1 MFRKN
6 AHRVSKTGLLLAAG
20 AAMALLASCGPQTKE
35 IRIGGVG
42 PLTGEAATFGL
53 STQQGVQ
60 LAVDERNSAGGLL
73 GKPVKLVFADDKG
86 DPTEGATVYTKL
98 IEQDRVCAVVGTVM
112 SKVSLAGAPIC
123 QAGRIPMI
131 SPTSTNPKVTE
142 VGDYIF
148 RACFIDPFQG
158 TVGAKFAYA
167 DLKAR
172 RAGAIF
178 DVGNDYTKGLA
189 EFFRATFTELGGQV
203 VAFEGHPSGATDFK
217 AQLTKIIAL
226 KPDLIYIPDYYNDVG
241 LIARQARELGFK
253 GPLLGGDGWDS
264 PKLTEIGGRDVEN
277 GFFTNHF
284 SKDDARPLVQ
294 GFVKRYAARFGA
306 APDALA
312 ALAYDAAVI
321 MLDAISRAGTTDG
334 MKIRDALSAT
344 RLDVVSGTVTFDA
357 NRNPIKSAV
366 IIAIK
371 DGKQVY
377 RATVNP

>member
-1 MFRKN
+1 MRN
-6 AHRVSKTGLLLAAG
+6 VGIVIALACAVI
-20 AAMALLASCGPQTKE
+20 AVSCGKPADE

-53 STQQGVQ
+53 STQQGMQ
-60 LAVDERNSAGGLL
+60 LAVAERNAAGGVL

-98 IEQDRVCAVVGTVM
+98 IEQDRVCAIVGTVM

-123 QAGRIPMI
+123 QAAGIPMI

-142 VGDYIF
+142 VGDCIF

-158 TVGAKFAYA
+158 TVGAKFAFN

-172 RAGAIF
+172 RAGVIF

-189 EFFRATFTELGGQV
+189 EFFRATFAQLGGQV
-203 VAFEGHPSGATDFK
+203 IAFEAHPTGATDFK

-226 KPDLIYIPDYYNDVG
+226 KPDVLYIPDYYNDVG
-241 LIARQARELGFK
+241 LIAKQARELGFR
-253 GPLLGGDGWDS
+253 GPLVGGDGWDS

-277 GFFTNHF
+277 GYFTNHF
-284 SKDDARPLVQ
+284 SKDDARPAVQ
-294 GFVKRYAARFGA
+294 QFVKKYTAAYGA

-312 ALAYDAAVI
+312 ALAYDAMTI
-321 MLDAISRAGTTDG
+321 MLDAIARAGGTDG
-334 MKIRDALSAT
+334 QKIRQALAAT
-344 RLDVVSGTVTFDA
+344 RLDVVSGTVSFDA
-357 NRNPIKSAV
+357 DRNPIKSAV
-366 IIAIK
+366 IIAVK
-371 DGKQVY
+371 DGRQVY